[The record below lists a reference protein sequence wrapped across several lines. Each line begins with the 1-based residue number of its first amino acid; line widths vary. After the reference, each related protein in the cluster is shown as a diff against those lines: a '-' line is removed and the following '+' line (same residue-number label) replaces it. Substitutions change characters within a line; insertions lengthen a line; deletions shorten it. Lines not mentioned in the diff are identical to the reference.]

1 VQELVEIL
9 VHVGDVRLRGGD
21 DEMMR
26 ALEDAAEGEDEA
38 EAADAQQALDN
49 AHLLHHILHQA
60 DALEPASTEALDQ
73 LGVVP
78 DSPLVAADLVQTP
91 GQAQQQDPL
100 HQQAQ
105 AAQSPQA
112 GQALQPLRPAAGT
125 AAWYVM
131 RRDEPVAPG
140 SSITVLQAAYTFLI
154 IKREGKMTDASFK
167 TLLHVVQN
175 GFMPWGHSFPR
186 YGSAAIKSF
195 IRLQVC
201 RRYGHESAMPQTC
214 TVFVMW
220 VKFTHRQVSQS

>member
-1 VQELVEIL
+1 
-9 VHVGDVRLRGGD
+9 VGDVRLRGGD

-26 ALEDAAEGEDEA
+26 ALEDAAEGEDEG

-49 AHLLHHILHQA
+49 AHLLHHVLHQA
-60 DALEPASTEALDQ
+60 DALEPASTEAEQALGQ

-78 DSPLVAADLVQTP
+78 DSPVAYADLVQTP
-91 GQAQQQDPL
+91 EQQQQQDPL
-100 HQQAQ
+100 QQQAQ
-105 AAQSPQA
+105 AAQPPQA

-140 SSITVLQAAYTFLI
+140 SSITVLQAAYTFLV

-175 GFMPWGHSFPR
+175 GFMPSGHSFPR
-186 YGSAAIKSF
+186 YGSPAFKCPSYACKCVDDMVTSQQCPKHAPC
-195 IRLQVC
+195 LL
-201 RRYGHESAMPQTC
+201 YG
-214 TVFVMW
+214 
-220 VKFTHRQVSQS
+220 